1 MSLQQW
7 LDNAWLKRAT
17 PSAQVVQSLL
27 AIAEREIADAS
38 LEGISADGRF
48 DHAYDA
54 VRSLCEA
61 ALHASGYAVPKGG
74 RKHERVIE
82 SLKFTV
88 DGPWTDEVDL
98 FDRSRRLR
106 HQSIYERIGVV
117 RQRDADD
124 LLETARRLLE
134 ATREWLHAQHPELV

>member
-7 LDNAWLKRAT
+7 LDNAWIKRVR
-17 PSAQVVQSLL
+17 PSGHVVESLL
-27 AIAEREIADAS
+27 AIAEREIGDAS
-38 LEGISADGRF
+38 LEGISVDGRF
-48 DHAYDA
+48 DHSYDA
-54 VRSLCEA
+54 IRSLCEV
-61 ALHASGYAVPKGG
+61 ALHASGYEVPRGG

-117 RQRDADD
+117 QQQDADD
-124 LLETARRLLE
+124 LLRTARRLLE
-134 ATREWLHAQHPELV
+134 GTREWLDKQHPELV

>member
-7 LDNAWLKRAT
+7 LDNAWLKRVT

-38 LEGISADGRF
+38 LEGISVDGRF

-54 VRSLCEA
+54 IRSLCEA

-98 FDRSRRLR
+98 FDRARRLR

-134 ATREWLHAQHPELV
+134 ATREWLQDAHPGLV